1 MLFNE
6 EGKQEAVMILAG
18 AEVTDEVFY
27 FNTDGSFTLEEER
40 HSRLLFAVLQTG
52 FAKSLSVR
60 DGCKLLLYS
69 ITTQLGV
76 LLGPSHMSF
85 HGLLTRWTRK
95 IKQMDVGLVED
106 RHILKCFVMFALSVF

>member
-1 MLFNE
+1 MLFSE

-52 FAKSLSVR
+52 FSKSLSVR
-60 DGCKLLLYS
+60 DGC
-69 ITTQLGV
+69 
-76 LLGPSHMSF
+76 
-85 HGLLTRWTRK
+85 
-95 IKQMDVGLVED
+95 
-106 RHILKCFVMFALSVF
+106 